1 MDIKTA
7 KAIPIDE
14 LLQRLGCRVTSI
26 ISGCYWYCS
35 PTRQKKTP
43 SFKLTPDARGWYDHG
58 TGEGG
63 NILDLAYR
71 LHTGRPL
78 TGKLDGHQVREA
90 LGFIQE
96 RMGIS
101 YRPTPGLPIPVPSPA
116 ASAFTLLGHTPFAVH
131 TPAGTLT
138 PAARYLV
145 ARHIDPQRV
154 TPYLE
159 DVTFTGRDGR
169 RRSGFGLPN
178 RAGGYEIRRA
188 HDWAKRSVGTK
199 DITLFEAGR
208 AMAPWHTFYSLID
221 FCTFLTVDKP
231 PLGAYHY
238 LILNS
243 DSLVER
249 AIAYLGERPA
259 GFMMHYPHQDESGRQ
274 AYEKLLGFMA
284 GQGWSGGNQA
294 GRYAGFKDWTEAR
307 QHQLGLGAMDER
319 A

>member
-1 MDIKTA
+1 MDIITA

-14 LLQRLGCRVTSI
+14 FLQRLGYGIVRTVG
-26 ISGCYWYCS
+26 GCHWYRS
-35 PTRQKKTP
+35 PTRQEKTP
-43 SFKLTPDARGWYDHG
+43 SFKLTPDARGWYDHV

-78 TGKLDGHQVREA
+78 MNKLDGQQVKEA
-90 LGFIQE
+90 LGFIEE

-101 YRPTPGLPIPVPSPA
+101 YHPAPSRLAPASSPVEST
-116 ASAFTLLGHTPFAVH
+116 FTLLGHIPFVVH

-138 PAARYLV
+138 PAARYLA
-145 ARHIDPQRV
+145 ARGIEPQRV
-154 TPYLE
+154 APYLE
-159 DVTFTGRDGR
+159 DINFAGRDGR
-169 RRSGFGLPN
+169 KRYGFGLPN

-188 HDWAKRSVGTK
+188 DDWAKRSVGTK

-249 AIAYLGERPA
+249 AIAYLSERPA
-259 GFMMHYPHQDESGRQ
+259 GFMIHYPHQDESGQR
-274 AYEKLLGFMA
+274 AYEKLLGFLT
-284 GQGWSGGNQA
+284 GQGWNGGNQA

-307 QHQLGLGAMDER
+307 QHQLTESKGR
-319 A
+319 